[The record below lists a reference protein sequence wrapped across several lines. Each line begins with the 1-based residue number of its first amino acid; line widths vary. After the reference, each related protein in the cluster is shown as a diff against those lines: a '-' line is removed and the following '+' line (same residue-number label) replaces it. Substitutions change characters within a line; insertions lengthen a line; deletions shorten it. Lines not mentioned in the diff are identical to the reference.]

1 MGAGKLVGLVVRSL
15 GGSQQYGFCL
25 LSKVRGNRLCWECAG
40 ELAGWSIWGEWREC
54 CEGQE
59 TKLSPSPFHSLFF
72 FLPRP
77 SPAGLMASSHLYT
90 DDHRFTSLVQT
101 SPLSSQPS
109 TCHLHL
115 SVSEAASNT
124 YPPASA
130 RNWQGTE
137 GCWAVLRIQV
147 MVSFMHLQWGLLC
160 ARRDASFY
168 VHPSLTLLVLLIHFH
183 LLNMSF
189 PHPFPHVQI
198 LPILTL
204 NPNFSVKYSLIP
216 PARK

>member
-1 MGAGKLVGLVVRSL
+1 MRQKRKWKWRLSKHSL
-15 GGSQQYGFCL
+15 GAL
-25 LSKVRGNRLCWECAG
+25 PKAHAVRA
-40 ELAGWSIWGEWREC
+40 
-54 CEGQE
+54 
-59 TKLSPSPFHSLFF
+59 HSLCSPRGQGCKTNGLIANPLSIHATGQTLLTVYNEE
-72 FLPRP
+72 LPKT
-77 SPAGLMASSHLYT
+77 ASGI
-90 DDHRFTSLVQT
+90 DHRFTSLVQT